1 MEEKNME
8 EQEVSLRDYIRVI
21 RKRKKV
27 ILLLFFIAVIASA
40 VVSFVLSPVYEVTS
54 TLKIGKIVDVDT
66 LEKEPIES
74 QPGASGLLKS
84 SQFLGDAIKDL
95 NLLFTV
101 KELQEKISVEPVRET
116 EDLVQIKVETKNP
129 SQYLRIID
137 YLSDKLVQR
146 DAEIKKRY
154 ESEEELLVR
163 YDEEI
168 KKINE
173 ELNKIEGDIKEM
185 EKEAESLE
193 VASRDISRKIE
204 ERMKES
210 KSLSEAE
217 SGMLVGQMGDIR
229 SKLESYRNNINTEQQ
244 RYAGFLED
252 LRELQIEKVKI
263 QRRGSL
269 NMYNTEVL
277 VSPTEPKEPIRPN
290 KPLNILV
297 TAVISL
303 IVGLGLVFSLEYFEK
318 TE

>member
-1 MEEKNME
+1 ME

-40 VVSFVLSPVYEVTS
+40 GVSFVLPPVYEVAS
-54 TLKIGKIVDVDT
+54 TLKIGRIVDVDT
-66 LEKEPIES
+66 LKKEPIES
-74 QPGASGLLKS
+74 QAGASGLLKS

-116 EDLVQIKVETKNP
+116 EDLIQIKIETKNP
-129 SQYLRIID
+129 SQYLRIIN
-137 YLSDKLVQR
+137 YLSDKLIQR

-154 ESEEELLVR
+154 ESEEELLAR

-185 EKEAESLE
+185 EEEAKSLE
-193 VASRDISRKIE
+193 VASEDISREIE

-217 SGMLVGQMGDIR
+217 SGVLVGQMENIR
-229 SKLESYRNNINTEQQ
+229 ETLESYRNNISSEQQ
-244 RYAGFLED
+244 RYAGFLGD
-252 LRELQIEKVKI
+252 LREVQIEKAKI

-269 NMYNTEVL
+269 NMYNTEIL
-277 VSPTEPKEPIRPN
+277 VSPTEPKEPIKPN
-290 KPLNILV
+290 KPLNIAV
-297 TAVISL
+297 AAVISL

-318 TE
+318 TG

>member
-1 MEEKNME
+1 ME

-21 RKRKKV
+21 RKRKKT
-27 ILLLFFIAVIASA
+27 ILLLFSIAVIASV
-40 VVSFVLSPVYEVTS
+40 VVSFVLPPVYEVAS
-54 TLKIGKIVDVDT
+54 TIKIGKIVDVDT
-66 LEKEPIES
+66 LKKEPIES
-74 QPGASGLLKS
+74 QPGVSGLLKS

-95 NLLFTV
+95 NLLLTV
-101 KELQEKISVEPVRET
+101 KELRKKISVEPVRET
-116 EDLVQIKVETKNP
+116 EDLIQIKIETKNP

-146 DAEIKKRY
+146 DIEIKKRY
-154 ESEEELLVR
+154 ESEEELLAR

-168 KKINE
+168 KKVNE

-185 EKEAESLE
+185 EKEVESLE
-193 VASRDISRKIE
+193 VASKDISRKIE

-217 SGMLVGQMGDIR
+217 SGILVGQMEDIR
-229 SKLESYRNNINTEQQ
+229 NKLGSYKSNISSEQQ
-244 RYAGFLED
+244 RYAGFFED

-277 VSPTEPKEPIRPN
+277 VSPMEPKEPIRPN
-290 KPLNILV
+290 KPLNIAV
-297 TAVISL
+297 AAVISL

-318 TE
+318 TG

>member
-1 MEEKNME
+1 ME
-8 EQEVSLRDYIRVI
+8 EQEVSLKDYIRVI
-21 RKRKKV
+21 RKRKKT
-27 ILLLFFIAVIASA
+27 ILLLFFIVVIASA
-40 VVSFVLSPVYEVTS
+40 VVSFVLPPVYEVTS

-66 LEKEPIES
+66 LEKELIES

-137 YLSDKLVQR
+137 YLSNKLVQR

-154 ESEEELLVR
+154 ESEEELLAR

-185 EKEAESLE
+185 EEEAKSLE
-193 VASRDISRKIE
+193 VASEDISRKIE

-210 KSLSEAE
+210 KSLSQAE
-217 SGMLVGQMGDIR
+217 SEILIGQMENIR
-229 SKLESYRNNINTEQQ
+229 DKLGRYKNNISSEQQ

-277 VSPTEPKEPIRPN
+277 VSPMEPKEPIRPN
-290 KPLNILV
+290 KPLNI
-297 TAVISL
+297 AVAAVVGL

-318 TE
+318 TD

>member
-1 MEEKNME
+1 ME
-8 EQEVSLRDYIRVI
+8 EQEVSLKDYIRVI

-40 VVSFVLSPVYEVTS
+40 VVSFVLPPVYEVTS

-74 QPGASGLLKS
+74 QAGASGLLKS
-84 SQFLGDAIKDL
+84 SQFLGNAIKDL
-95 NLLFTV
+95 SLLLTI
-101 KELQEKISVEPVRET
+101 KELQEKISVEPVRDT

-137 YLSDKLVQR
+137 YLSNKLLQR
-146 DAEIKKRY
+146 DAEIKKKY
-154 ESEEELLVR
+154 ESEEELLAR

-168 KKINE
+168 KKVNE

-185 EKEAESLE
+185 EKEVESLE
-193 VASRDISRKIE
+193 VASEDISRKIE

-210 KSLSEAE
+210 ESLSQAE

-290 KPLNILV
+290 KPLNIAV
-297 TAVISL
+297 AAVISL

>member
-1 MEEKNME
+1 ME
-8 EQEVSLRDYIRVI
+8 EQEVSLKDYIRVI
-21 RKRKKV
+21 RKRKKT

-40 VVSFVLSPVYEVTS
+40 VVSFVLPPVYEVAS

-66 LEKEPIES
+66 LKKEPIES

-95 NLLFTV
+95 NLLLTV
-101 KELQEKISVEPVRET
+101 KELRKKISVEPVRDT
-116 EDLVQIKVETKNP
+116 EDLIQIKVETKNP

-137 YLSDKLVQR
+137 YLSNKLVQR

-154 ESEEELLVR
+154 ESEEELLAR

-168 KKINE
+168 KKVNE

-185 EKEAESLE
+185 EKEVESLE
-193 VASRDISRKIE
+193 VTSEDISRKIE

-229 SKLESYRNNINTEQQ
+229 SKLESYRNDINTEQQ

-269 NMYNTEVL
+269 SMYNTEVL

-290 KPLNILV
+290 KPLNIAV
-297 TAVISL
+297 AAVISL

>member
-1 MEEKNME
+1 ME